1 MKEIRSK
8 SNNPFELSKFANF
21 DLSKAEVP
29 PAFREYVDGAV
40 AQTKRG
46 YEKMKAAAEEATE
59 LLESTYATGTKG
71 AADYGMKVIEATRTN
86 TNAIFDFAEKL
97 LTAKTPA
104 EVAALANSHA
114 SKQLE
119 TFKAQTEQL
128 YGLAQKISN
137 KLVEPLNAGMSKVFN
152 AVS

>member
-1 MKEIRSK
+1 MTETRSK
-8 SNNPFELSKFANF
+8 STNPFEFSKFANF
-21 DLSKAEVP
+21 DLSKFEVP

-40 AQTKRG
+40 AQAKRS
-46 YEKMKAAAEEATE
+46 YEKMKTAAEEATE
-59 LLESTYATGTKG
+59 LLESTYTTATGG
-71 AADYGMKVIEATRTN
+71 ASDYGMKVIEATRTN

-97 LTAKTPA
+97 LTAKTPS

-128 YGLAQKISN
+128 NGLAQKIAN
-137 KLVEPLNAGMSKVFN
+137 KVVGPLNAGVTKVFN

>member
-1 MKEIRSK
+1 MTETRSK
-8 SNNPFELSKFANF
+8 STNPFELPKFANF
-21 DLSKAEVP
+21 DLSKLEVP
-29 PAFREYVDGAV
+29 PAFRDYVDGAV
-40 AQTKRG
+40 AQTKRR
-46 YEKMKAAAEEATE
+46 YEKMKTAAEEATE
-59 LLESTYATGTKG
+59 LLESTYTTASKG
-71 AADYGMKVIEATRTN
+71 ASDYGMKVIEATRAN

-128 YGLAQKISN
+128 NGLAQKIAN
-137 KLVEPLNAGMSKVFN
+137 NVVGPLNAGVTKVFN